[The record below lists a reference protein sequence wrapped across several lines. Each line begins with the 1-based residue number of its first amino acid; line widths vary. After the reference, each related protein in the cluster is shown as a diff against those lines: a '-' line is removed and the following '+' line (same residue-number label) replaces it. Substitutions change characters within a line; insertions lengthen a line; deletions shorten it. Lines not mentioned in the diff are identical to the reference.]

1 MTTFVKK
8 RPLCRRECFFLVFF
22 VKIMAGN
29 LRRLLGG
36 KENLKMLMQGG
47 RILVAAILCS
57 FLSINVGLGV
67 NKQSEVRNEE
77 EITVASDA
85 VFYDKA
91 KPAKQKK
98 GQGVITI
105 RRRVGSN
112 YYNFVK

>member
-1 MTTFVKK
+1 M
-8 RPLCRRECFFLVFF
+8 
-22 VKIMAGN
+22 
-29 LRRLLGG
+29 
-36 KENLKMLMQGG
+36 KMLMQGG

-57 FLSINVGLGV
+57 FLSINVDLGV
-67 NKQSEVRNEE
+67 NKQSEVRTGE